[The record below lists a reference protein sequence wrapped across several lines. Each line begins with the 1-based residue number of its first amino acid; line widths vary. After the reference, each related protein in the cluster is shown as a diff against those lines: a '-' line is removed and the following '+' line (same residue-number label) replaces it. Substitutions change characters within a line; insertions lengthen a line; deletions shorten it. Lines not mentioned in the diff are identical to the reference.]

1 MIPEI
6 IYEDKYI
13 LAVHKPVGL
22 PSQTKSVSQADV
34 VSHVQK
40 YLAESRASSGKSAAG
55 KLPFIGMINRL
66 DQPVEG
72 IVLMALNSK
81 TAARLTEKLRNGEIR
96 KRYYAAVLSPDTSGA
111 SQEPRT
117 AKIETDQGF
126 PITLTDYIFHDKK
139 NNFSSIVTP
148 DHSDAKRA
156 ELKYSIIGSKQIL
169 AEFSAG
175 HETAGPADRILLAD
189 IDLITGRHHQIRVQ
203 MAHAGLPLI
212 GDTKYGTDEACALAK
227 QLKISGVALCAYE
240 LSFTH
245 PVTDDIITLR
255 VKPRSEW
262 YGLFIN

>member
-1 MIPEI
+1 MLDIV
-6 IYEDKYI
+6 YEDKYI
-13 LAVHKPVGL
+13 LAIHKPVGI
-22 PSQTKSVSQADV
+22 PSQTRSVSQPDV
-34 VSHVQK
+34 VSYAQK
-40 YLAESRASSGKSAAG
+40 YLAEGRASSEKGNAGKSG

-81 TAARLTEKLRNGEIR
+81 TAANLTEMLKKGSIR
-96 KRYYAAVLSPDTSGA
+96 KKYYAAVLSGSAPDREQQDPTTEIAQDSG
-111 SQEPRT
+111 SQ
-117 AKIETDQGF
+117 
-126 PITLTDYIFHDKK
+126 ITLTDYIFHDKK

-148 DHSDAKRA
+148 DHADAKRA
-156 ELKYSIIGSKQIL
+156 ELKYTIIGS
-169 AEFSAG
+169 AES
-175 HETAGPADRILLAD
+175 PADHAEDARPLLAD

-203 MAHAGLPLI
+203 MAHANLPLI

-227 QLKISGVALCAYE
+227 QLKIAGVALCAYE

-245 PVTDDIITLR
+245 PVTNDIITLR